1 MQEKTNRID
10 DRRLILIVEDEAVNR
25 AILGAILEK
34 DYEVVFAEN
43 GREALHVVEDRKT
56 LLSLILLDLIM
67 PNMPGLEVLRR
78 IRANEEY
85 QGHPRDRGLRRPV
98 PGDRIH
104 HSTTVRH

>member
-56 LLSLILLDLIM
+56 LLSLIL

-78 IRANEEY
+78 IRANAEY

-98 PGDRIH
+98 PGD
-104 HSTTVRH
+104 